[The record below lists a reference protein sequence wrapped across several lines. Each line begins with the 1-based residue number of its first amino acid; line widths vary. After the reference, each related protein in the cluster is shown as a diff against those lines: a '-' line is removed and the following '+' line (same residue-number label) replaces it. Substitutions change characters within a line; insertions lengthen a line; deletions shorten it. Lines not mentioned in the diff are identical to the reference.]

1 MVETGLMPI
10 CLHSKRDI
18 AAFLRRDIFLHL
30 YELGDLDDFF
40 WNYTIWYALPEN
52 HQIKQLVLF
61 YTQAHLP
68 VLLGLTKDIDSLKDL
83 LRSILHL
90 LPKRF
95 YAHLSGDAIEVFAED
110 YQVRSHGSHSKMALT
125 NPMYLDTVDS
135 LNIMPLTGADAPA
148 LKELYQASY
157 PGNWFEPRMLQTKQY
172 FGIKQGLQLISVAG
186 VHTYS
191 PEFSVATLGN
201 ITTHPAFRNQGLG
214 KAVSTQL
221 CRSLLQTVQHIGLN
235 VRTDNAAA
243 ISCYTKL
250 GFEVVATYEEYAL
263 ELK

>member
-1 MVETGLMPI
+1 MVETGLIPI
-10 CLHSKRDI
+10 CLHSKPDI
-18 AAFLRRDIFLHL
+18 AAFLRSDVFLHL

-40 WNYTIWYALPEN
+40 WNYTTWYALQEN
-52 HQIKQLVLF
+52 HKIKQLVLI
-61 YTQAHLP
+61 YTQADLP

-83 LRSILHL
+83 LRSILYL

-95 YAHLSGDAIEVFAED
+95 YAHLSGDAVEVFAED
-110 YQVRSHGSHSKMALT
+110 YQVRSHGLHFKMVLT
-125 NPMYLDTVDS
+125 DPTR
-135 LNIMPLTGADAPA
+135 LNTADPLNVIPLTGTDAPA

-157 PGNWFEPRMLQTKQY
+157 PSNWFEPRMLETKQY

-201 ITTHPAFRNQGLG
+201 ITTHPASRNQGLG

-250 GFEVVATYEEYAL
+250 GFKVVATYEEYAL

>member
-1 MVETGLMPI
+1 MPI

-18 AAFLRRDIFLHL
+18 EAFLRRDLFLHL

-40 WNYTIWYALPEN
+40 WNYTTWYALSEN
-52 HQIKQLVLF
+52 HKIKQLVLF

-68 VLLGLTKDIDSLKDL
+68 VLLGLSKDIDSLKDL
-83 LRSILHL
+83 LQSILHL

-95 YAHLSGDAIEVFAED
+95 YAHLSKDAVGVFAED
-110 YQVRSHGSHSKMALT
+110 YQVRSHGLHSKMALT
-125 NPMYLDTVDS
+125 NPTYLDAVDP
-135 LNIMPLTGADAPA
+135 LNVMPLTKADAPA

-250 GFEVVATYEEYAL
+250 GFEIVATYKEYAL